1 MKNTRYDR
9 GRILDMTEEEY
20 QIWQRKNT
28 RGKIMLWE
36 RKNTRRILDITE
48 ENIQRKNNKVDR
60 GRSLDM
66 TEEEY

>member
-1 MKNTRYDR
+1 
-9 GRILDMTEEEY
+9 
-20 QIWQRKNT
+20 
-28 RGKIMLWE
+28 MLWE

-48 ENIQRKNNKVDR
+48 ENIQRKNNRVDR

>member
-9 GRILDMTEEEY
+9 GKILDMTEEEY
-20 QIWQRKNT
+20 HIWQRKNT